1 MVSFEQ
7 DPKQLMDDWPFWRER
22 IIQLAKKESA
32 TRPYLKKILA
42 SLESSVANE
51 EGML

>member
-1 MVSFEQ
+1 MS
-7 DPKQLMDDWPFWRER
+7 DWTFWRDK

-42 SLESSVANE
+42 GLEGSVPFATE
-51 EGML
+51 EGIICS